1 MMNIVRGHAGTFN
14 EYVIIS
20 AELGKAAQGK

>member
-1 MMNIVRGHAGTFN
+1 MMNIVTGNAGTFN

-20 AELGKAAQGK
+20 VELGKAAQGK